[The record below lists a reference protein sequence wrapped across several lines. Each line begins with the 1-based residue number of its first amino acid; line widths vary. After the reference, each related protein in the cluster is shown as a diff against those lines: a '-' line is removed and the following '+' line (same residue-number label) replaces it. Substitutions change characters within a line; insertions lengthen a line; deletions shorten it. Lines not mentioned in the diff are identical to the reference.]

1 MGAFVRCIYEFC
13 QSSLNLKR
21 RHFTFYPEVENTSVI
36 QIISFSRDLLL
47 ACCRYI
53 LIKGSAARYQMLS
66 KASNNIIQ
74 NLFASPF
81 FTVEDETSLFK
92 DDVHHSIDV
101 VVEDVSSVSSENNK
115 KESLQAQHT
124 AYQEQEWTWEFF
136 SNKVV
141 FLEP

>member
-1 MGAFVRCIYEFC
+1 MS
-13 QSSLNLKR
+13 QSNLNLKR

-53 LIKGSAARYQMLS
+53 LIKGSASRYQMLS

-74 NLFASPF
+74 NLFASSF

-92 DDVHHSIDV
+92 DDVHHSIEV
-101 VVEDVSSVSSENNK
+101 VAPPLLSKRQAEPQLTLPILMDI
-115 KESLQAQHT
+115 SLI
-124 AYQEQEWTWEFF
+124 
-136 SNKVV
+136 V
-141 FLEP
+141 LPCLP